1 MDRLWWNQITS
12 ARKFIDLIIE
22 SVFSYKGTVL
32 VLPEETPWYET
43 LKEQIEA
50 RIIERDPDRSLQ
62 YVQSP
67 EKNVGRFMLNKY
79 CKEEKRAEYR
89 PKPGHSEA
97 VFLANATDIVMNT
110 KIIWVSGIPQSAYG
124 EWITFLDEYYKN
136 TSDVRRPATIILET
150 TDTELVR
157 KAKKGINKIRFDEN
171 ISQYDIFTYCA
182 LAIAETSCPQK
193 VRPYMADMISLI
205 CGSDVELCAECI
217 RLWHSFSKRPF
228 EVLMNIQA
236 ESIRSNGKGYRICF
250 TEADVEYKTWEAQI
264 RHVFPTIEK
273 FRSSFVSRHKGQLTQ
288 QLPIESTFGEVYNE
302 AEDIELGTLY
312 FMVCSGTFNVSKS
325 EERKMLD
332 DYRKMRN
339 LLAHVNTLSFEQVEK
354 VLLS

>member
-1 MDRLWWNQITS
+1 MTNEIITE
-12 ARKFIDLIIE
+12 IE
-22 SVFSYKGTVL
+22 
-32 VLPEETPWYET
+32 E
-43 LKEQIEA
+43 LKK
-50 RIIERDPDRSLQ
+50 
-62 YVQSP
+62 
-67 EKNVGRFMLNKY
+67 EKN
-79 CKEEKRAEYR
+79 A
-89 PKPGHSEA
+89 
-97 VFLANATDIVMNT
+97 
-110 KIIWVSGIPQSAYG
+110 
-124 EWITFLDEYYKN
+124 
-136 TSDVRRPATIILET
+136 IILAHNYQPKEIQEVA
-150 TDTELVR
+150 DFVGDSLELCI
-157 KAKKGINKIRFDEN
+157 KASKIDEADM
-171 ISQYDIFTYCA
+171 IIFCGVNFM
-182 LAIAETSCPQK
+182 AETAAIISPNKK
-193 VRPYMADMISLI
+193 VLLPDNRANCQMADMISLI

-236 ESIRSNGKGYRICF
+236 ESIRSNGKGYRIGF